1 MAKLNPSQD
10 FWSIN
15 FDEKDPAAFNAQI
28 AGAMRIAEKI
38 ISDPE
43 LYLAERE
50 QLLHIISSVKHATL
64 VKTIEEVG
72 VDNCEEF
79 PFDEYNVHRDAEFNG
94 IIASVDTVSK
104 HR

>member
-1 MAKLNPSQD
+1 MARLNPSED

-28 AGAMRIAEKI
+28 AGAMRVAEKI

-43 LYLAERE
+43 LYLSERE
-50 QLLHIISSVKHATL
+50 QLLRIISSVKHASL
-64 VKTIEEVG
+64 VKTVEEVG
-72 VDNCEEF
+72 MGNCEEF
-79 PFDEYNVHRDAEFNG
+79 PFEEYNIHRDSELNE
-94 IIASVDTVSK
+94 IISNASK

>member
-1 MAKLNPSQD
+1 MARLNPSED

-28 AGAMRIAEKI
+28 AGAMRVAEKI

-50 QLLHIISSVKHATL
+50 QLLRIISSVKHASL
-64 VKTIEEVG
+64 VKTVSEVG
-72 VDNCEEF
+72 MGNCDEF
-79 PFDEYNVHRDAEFNG
+79 PFEEYNIHRDNELNK
-94 IIASVDTVSK
+94 IISETSK

>member
-1 MAKLNPSQD
+1 MAKLNPSED
-10 FWSIN
+10 FLSIN
-15 FDEKDPAAFNAQI
+15 YDEKDPASFNAQI

-50 QLLHIISSVKHATL
+50 QLLRIISSVKHATL
-64 VKTIEEVG
+64 VKTVEEVG
-72 VDNCEEF
+72 IGNCEEF
-79 PFDEYNVHRDAEFNG
+79 PFEEYNINRDEELNG
-94 IIASVDTVSK
+94 IINNNTK

>member
-1 MAKLNPSQD
+1 MAKLNPSED

-15 FDEKDPAAFNAQI
+15 FGEKDPASFNAQI
-28 AGAMRIAEKI
+28 AGAMKIAEKI

-50 QLLHIISSVKHATL
+50 QLLRIISAVKHATL
-64 VKTIEEVG
+64 VRTVEAVG
-72 VDNCEEF
+72 IGNCEEF
-79 PFDEYNVHRDAEFNG
+79 PFDEYNIDRDEELNG
-94 IIASVDTVSK
+94 IINNNAK